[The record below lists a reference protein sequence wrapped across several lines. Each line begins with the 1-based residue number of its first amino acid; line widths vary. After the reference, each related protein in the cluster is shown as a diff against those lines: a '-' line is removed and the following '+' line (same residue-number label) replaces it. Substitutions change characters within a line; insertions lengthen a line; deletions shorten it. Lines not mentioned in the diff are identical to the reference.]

1 MVHFFKE
8 MNECCPSKPT
18 FENGQIFGKS
28 LKETIERFKT
38 HLESQLSKWECNL
51 RTIKIHLFD
60 YQTLLPALNECFI
73 FTLF

>member
-18 FENGQIFGKS
+18 FENGQIFGKR

-38 HLESQLSKWECNL
+38 HLESQLSKWGVQFKN
-51 RTIKIHLFD
+51 
-60 YQTLLPALNECFI
+60 Q
-73 FTLF
+73 

>member
-8 MNECCPSKPT
+8 MNRCCPSMPT
-18 FENGQIFGKS
+18 FENGQIFGKR

-38 HLESQLSKWECNL
+38 HLESELSKWECNL
-51 RTIKIHLFD
+51 KAIEIHLFD
-60 YQTLLPALNECFI
+60 YQTLSCSFNECFI